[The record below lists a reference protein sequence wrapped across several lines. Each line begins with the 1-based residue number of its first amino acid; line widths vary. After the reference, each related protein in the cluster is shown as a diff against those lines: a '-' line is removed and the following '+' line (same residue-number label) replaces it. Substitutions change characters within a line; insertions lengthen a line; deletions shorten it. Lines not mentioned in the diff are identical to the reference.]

1 MEEAETMITMEFM
14 NFLFY
19 LGRGVTAFFLF
30 KETKQIR
37 NFIEDTERICV

>member
-19 LGRGVTAFFLF
+19 LGGGVTTFFPF
-30 KETKQIR
+30 
-37 NFIEDTERICV
+37 